1 MSTRPKVDE
10 IEEDLLRLQREFLNS
25 KKTPSSAVVRTSNT
39 TENEVQEERTQ
50 AYNLLK
56 KGESFFHSSL
66 NEYFLQYK

>member
-1 MSTRPKVDE
+1 MSTRPKADE

-39 TENEVQEERTQ
+39 TENEVQEERTK

-56 KGESFFHSSL
+56 KGKSIFHSSL
-66 NEYFLQYK
+66 NTYFLHC

>member
-1 MSTRPKVDE
+1 MSTRPKADE

-39 TENEVQEERTQ
+39 TENEVQEERTK

-56 KGESFFHSSL
+56 KGKSIFHSSL
-66 NEYFLQYK
+66 NAYFLQY